1 MSFLRLDNI
10 WATLKKKYLFPLGGP
25 KHKKLLIMNKILC
38 ETKVIKIF
46 HSFILPFVVNS
57 VLTIK
62 EPKLICSQAHTR
74 THTGEKPFTCPWADC
89 GCKFSRSD
97 ELTRHKRKH
106 LGLKPFICSICD
118 RAFSRSDFIFYY
130 LTLKSPLI
138 RSDHMTVHVMRHK
151 KRMKKQQLAA
161 AAKQ

>member
-1 MSFLRLDNI
+1 MSAPVSLGLTAWVFEFIWNYLGKGLGGWGQGLDNKSI
-10 WATLKKKYLFPLGGP
+10 
-25 KHKKLLIMNKILC
+25 N
-38 ETKVIKIF
+38 
-46 HSFILPFVVNS
+46 
-57 VLTIK
+57 
-62 EPKLICSQAHTR
+62 EPKLPCLQAHTR

-118 RAFSRSDFIFYY
+118 RAFSRSDLMFNY
-130 LTLKSPLI
+130 LTLKFVSN